1 VIFRIINE
9 YKEAAQVTK
18 ENTPKILVIFPLL
31 LEYFGEKTNF
41 LFKIISVKLD
51 FLLLIL
57 VLKVQDDKGLHH
69 YYRLTKQTRM
79 YPQLQIPITLF

>member
-9 YKEAAQVTK
+9 NKEAAQVTK

-41 LFKIISVKLD
+41 LFKIISVS
-51 FLLLIL
+51 
-57 VLKVQDDKGLHH
+57 
-69 YYRLTKQTRM
+69 
-79 YPQLQIPITLF
+79 